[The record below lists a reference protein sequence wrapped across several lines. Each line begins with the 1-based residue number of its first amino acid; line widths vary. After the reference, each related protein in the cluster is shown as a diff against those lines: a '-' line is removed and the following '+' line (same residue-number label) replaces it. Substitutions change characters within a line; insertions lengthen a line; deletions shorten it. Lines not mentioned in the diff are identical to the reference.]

1 MKKNNVK
8 VSIIVPV
15 YNGEKY
21 LPKCLDSLVNQTL
34 SDIEIVI
41 INDGSKDNSHD
52 VIDKY
57 ASVYSNKIVYKKIKN
72 GGVSNARNMALDMAN
87 GEYILFCDCDDY
99 IDLDMCETL
108 YNKAKETHSE
118 YIVCGYYSEDEKG
131 KFKKMSLGNMS
142 EYSKSLEENPNIIF
156 DSNSFIASKLIS
168 KKIIDKYNIRF
179 NKKYNI
185 FEDLLFAYMTMLKAN
200 KIEKVNKAFYHYI
213 RRDGVSASG
222 GFGSKFYDL
231 FPVMD
236 DLKEYY
242 LENTNV
248 DFQEQLTFLA
258 IRHSF
263 MRFVTF
269 HKLKDTFLKIKYINN
284 TFDYLDEFDG
294 GWKKNKY
301 FKLKKINYKIFRS
314 KIVWFFSPIMFGMIE
329 FLKKVK
335 NR

>member
-1 MKKNNVK
+1 MKKNKVK

-52 VIDKY
+52 IINEYVLLYDNIK
-57 ASVYSNKIVYKKIKN
+57 YKKIKN
-72 GGVSNARNMALDMAN
+72 GGVSNARNVALDMAT

-99 IDLDMCETL
+99 VDLDMCEVL
-108 YNKAKETHSE
+108 FNKAKETHSE
-118 YIVCGYYSEDEKG
+118 YVVCGYYSEDEKG
-131 KFKKMSLGNMS
+131 MFKKMSLGNVS
-142 EYSKSLEENPNIIF
+142 DYSKSLEENPNIIF
-156 DSNSFIASKLIS
+156 DSSSFVSSKLIS
-168 KKIIDKYNIRF
+168 KKLIDKYNIRF
-179 NKKYNI
+179 NKKYKI

-200 KIEKVNKAFYHYI
+200 KIEKVDNAFYHYI
-213 RRDGVSASG
+213 RRDGVSVSS
-222 GFGSKFYDL
+222 GFGNKFYDL

-236 DLKEYY
+236 ELKEYY
-242 LENTNV
+242 AKNSDV

-269 HKLKDTFLKIKYINN
+269 HKLKDTFLKIKYINK
-284 TFDYLDEFDG
+284 TYDYLNKFNYN
-294 GWKKNKY
+294 WKKNKY
-301 FKLKKINYKIFRS
+301 FKLKKIDYKIFRF
-314 KIVWFFSPIMFGMIE
+314 KFVWFFSPIMFGLLDFI
-329 FLKKVK
+329 KKIK
-335 NR
+335 NK